1 MYSSSLLSSYAQD
14 LADQIAFYRM
24 AIIIAIILALLAHVW
39 VACEV
44 SDRTKE
50 KGYSGGK
57 YALLTFFMPVVGT
70 LLMIS
75 LPDKK
80 AAPQP
85 IQVSVAT
92 QVPSTPP
99 SDELPDL

>member
-1 MYSSSLLSSYAQD
+1 MDY
-14 LADQIAFYRM
+14 LADAISFYQM
-24 AIIIAIILALLAHVW
+24 VIFITVILVLLAHVW
-39 VACEV
+39 AACEV

-57 YALLTFFMPVVGT
+57 YSLLTFFMPVVGT

-80 AAPQP
+80 AAPQSV
-85 IQVSVAT
+85 QVSVAP
-92 QVPSTPP
+92 QAPSTPP

>member
-1 MYSSSLLSSYAQD
+1 MDY
-14 LADQIAFYRM
+14 LADAISFYQM
-24 AIIIAIILALLAHVW
+24 VIIIAAILILLVHVW
-39 VACEV
+39 AACEV

-50 KGYSGGK
+50 KGYSEGK
-57 YALLTFFMPVVGT
+57 YALLTFFTPVVGT

-80 AAPQP
+80 AVPRP
-85 IQVSVAT
+85 VQVSVAPQT
-92 QVPSTPP
+92 PSTPP

>member
-1 MYSSSLLSSYAQD
+1 MYSSSLSYYASD

-24 AIIIAIILALLAHVW
+24 VIIIAAILVLLVHVW

-44 SDRTKE
+44 SDRTKD

-57 YALLTFFMPVVGT
+57 YALITFFMPVVGV

-75 LPDKK
+75 LRDKRVI
-80 AAPQP
+80 PQP
-85 IQVSVAT
+85 VQVSVAP
-92 QVPSTPP
+92 QAPSAPP

>member
-1 MYSSSLLSSYAQD
+1 MYSNSLLSSYASD
-14 LADQIAFYRM
+14 LADQIAFYRVV
-24 AIIIAIILALLAHVW
+24 IIIAAILVLLVHVW

-44 SDRTKE
+44 SARTKE

-57 YALLTFFMPVVGT
+57 YALITFFMPVVGT

-75 LPDKK
+75 LRDKK
-80 AAPQP
+80 AVPQP
-85 IQVSVAT
+85 VQVSVAP
-92 QVPSTPP
+92 QAPGTPP

>member
-14 LADQIAFYRM
+14 LADQIELYRTV
-24 AIIIAIILALLAHVW
+24 IIIVLILVLIVHVV
-39 VACEV
+39 VAVEV
-44 SDRTKE
+44 YHRTEE

-57 YALLTFFMPVVGT
+57 YAVLTFFEPVVGV

-75 LPDKK
+75 LRDKK
-80 AAPQP
+80 AVPRP
-85 IQVSVAT
+85 VQVSVAT
-92 QVPSTPP
+92 QAPSTPP